1 MLNKIP
7 LVGKPKYSI
16 HDLLRLSMSVNLA
29 EGGEPTD
36 TTGVGSLIGR
46 LVTSGAYRAVPVL
59 YRESG
64 VVGKSWEL
72 QRVAKDAQ
80 ALASC
85 LPEMKLPT
93 GHVEGMTLIDNVQ
106 WIRDDWMCEVV
117 SGLIDAAGRKAYS
130 FQQEDGR
137 VRTIIKDVF
146 LMEHIAEW
154 EWLNLMDHG
163 DQPWTMAHY
172 TDSRGG
178 RNYPGSVVRDGDKL
192 VPMISTQSGD
202 ASYLLRRAVP
212 TPVSQICLKELW
224 LEKLKSETG
233 LDGDTIHQI
242 GTDLQFAIAFGSNPK
257 AYGASGLRTI
267 GDQKRNLLEFIH
279 SCYHLAEGMKTG
291 YTHGWL
297 SKDAHASG
305 LVCTSIAVGSSCA
318 LQIGEGKKVYDSL
331 ASLIKIPNIS
341 WIPAKIRAYLQSSD
355 WGKAAAIP
363 IQYTSRNLAWTFIT
377 GPNSGEEMED
387 EEGNPL
393 FAYELDGAQIPR
405 DSLNP
410 KIAED
415 LALLSDEQIK
425 DLAEVVNNATLAAFH
440 RYDPKLYQ
448 VTDAVLSSAK
458 LMYGDKGTDIPRLKY
473 DNFDC
478 VHFAVKTA
486 LDWFP
491 ADDLGR
497 RNLPQVSITVPRKYR
512 AQLESLGVP
521 TRFQPRSAPFTRGE
535 VDERRRP
542 ILPWTD
548 TGTINRIDTPSGL
561 LVRGTS
567 ICDSRIMLNTIKE
580 LNKYT
585 EWKNTSGF
593 AVGHRHDSIWV
604 VPSDQFYWLSRVYMG
619 QAVDESA
626 THYREYIA
634 QIVGKRLLANSPP
647 HGENVILP
655 HSNVMFR

>member
-36 TTGVGSLIGR
+36 TSGVGSLIGR
-46 LVTSGAYRAVPVL
+46 LITSGAYRAVPVL

-130 FQQEDGR
+130 FEQEDGR

-163 DQPWTMAHY
+163 HEPWTMAHY

-257 AYGASGLRTI
+257 AYGARGLRTI

-279 SCYHLAEGMKTG
+279 SCHHLAEGMKTG

-393 FAYELDGAQIPR
+393 FSYELDGAQIPR

-497 RNLPQVSITVPRKYR
+497 RKLPQVSITVPRKYR

-604 VPSDQFYWLSRVYMG
+604 VPSDEFYWLSRVYMG

-634 QIVGKRLLANSPP
+634 QIVGNRLLANSPP